1 MLSLESPRKPPNKLS
16 ANSEKKKSG
25 TQKCKDDSI
34 TVVKGSKAKPGL
46 ISFTEDKDHRLGRKV
61 AFLIDS
67 KEGRSLLEYFDES
80 IPNEAIQIYTK
91 KSDPIKFLVGVVHK
105 RSTKKK
111 RKNCYTVAWEWS
123 CATLYEVDFEVTA
136 IDRAISQ
143 YNNISQ
149 YMRYSPSAKYTEDEQ
164 RQHKWSM
171 IGRKIKEKHIGD

>member
-67 KEGRSLLEYFDES
+67 KEGRSLLEYFDKS

-149 YMRYSPSAKYTEDEQ
+149 YMRYSSSAKYTKEEQ
-164 RQHKWSM
+164 HLHDRSILK
-171 IGRKIKEKHIGD
+171 R